1 LLIANQSS
9 FDILKQQQKIAVLLA
24 AYNGIQWLPEQIDSI
39 LQQVDVELKLFVS
52 DDGSTDGTPEYLKQ
66 LADSDSRVVLLSKK
80 ERMGSAG
87 KNFYRLIRDID
98 VSGFDYLAFAD
109 QDDIW
114 NTNKLSAHVDLI
126 RANDAEAVSSNVM
139 AFWPDGRQKLIV
151 KSQPQQDFDFLFES
165 AGPGCTFLMT
175 PWLVNQVKKQLLANP
190 VAADVELH
198 DWLTYAICRAHGK
211 KWVVD
216 SAPSMRYRQHQANV
230 VGANSGLKPAL
241 ARLKKIKSGWYRHQ
255 VALVSR
261 VVASINPAQ
270 EYLAFQHIIQSDRL
284 LDQFKLLPYAMRGRR
299 KFTDRAVL
307 VMTVL
312 FFMF

>member
-1 LLIANQSS
+1 MAEQNP
-9 FDILKQQQKIAVLLA
+9 KIAVLMA
-24 AYNGIQWLPEQIDSI
+24 TYNGKQWLSQQINSI
-39 LQQVDVELKLFVS
+39 LQQVDVGLKLFVS

-66 LADSDSRVVLLSKK
+66 LADSDSRVVLLPKT
-80 ERMGSAG
+80 ERKGSAG
-87 KNFYRLIRDID
+87 KNFYRLIRDVD
-98 VSGFDYLAFAD
+98 VSEFDYVAFVD

-114 NTNKLSAHVDLI
+114 NTNKLSSHVDLI

-175 PWLVNQVKKQLLANP
+175 PWLLNQVKKQLLTNP
-190 VAADVELH
+190 VATDVELH
-198 DWLTYAICRAHGK
+198 DWLTYAICRAHNK
-211 KWVVD
+211 RWVID
-216 SAPSMRYRQHQANV
+216 STPSMRYRQHQANV

-255 VALVSR
+255 VALISQ

-270 EYLAFQHIIQSDRL
+270 EYLAFQQIIQSNCL

-312 FFMF
+312 FFLF